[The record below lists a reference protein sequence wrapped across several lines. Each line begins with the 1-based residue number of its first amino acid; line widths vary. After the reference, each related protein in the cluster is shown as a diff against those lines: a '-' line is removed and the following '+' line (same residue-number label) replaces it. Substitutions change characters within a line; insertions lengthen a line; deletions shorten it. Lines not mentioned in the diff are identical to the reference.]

1 MYLMLK
7 TTMQR
12 ERVVRTATV
21 GNLLDDRVEEA
32 AREPLLD
39 LLLEQEVR
47 SDIGLVRFI
56 GKTCSAGE
64 DADDASIPAHNNR
77 ARVTRV
83 GELGVLEARRVV
95 AEDSVFK
102 RILMNAVLWVITS
115 DGFQPIDTTI
125 GGAGRTAILDGK
137 QGLGV
142 VDVVVLGTVEFGLGH
157 HTFDLN
163 KACLGLLVL
172 LTVMKLREHKVCPL
186 DSSFTLACGRRKI
199 TVSQRSKEQQ
209 RQ

>member
-7 TTMQR
+7 TTLQR

-39 LLLEQEVR
+39 LLLESEVR

-56 GKTCSAGE
+56 GRTSSAGE
-64 DADDASIPAHNNR
+64 DPDDASIPAHNNR

-83 GELGVLEARRVV
+83 GELGVLEVRRVV
-95 AEDSVFK
+95 AEDDVFE
-102 RILMNAVLWVITS
+102 RILMNAVLGVMTS
-115 DGFQPIDTTI
+115 DGFQPVDATV
-125 GGAGRTAILDGK
+125 GGAGRTAVLDGK

-163 KACLGLLVL
+163 KAFLRLLVL
-172 LTVMKLREHKVCPL
+172 LTVVKLREHKVCHW
-186 DSSFTLACGRRKI
+186 
-199 TVSQRSKEQQ
+199 TVPSVSPVDEGK
-209 RQ
+209 